1 MNKQNT
7 IMVMSAIL
15 LLAIV
20 SLTSAVTV
28 VNVASYP
35 TEVAP
40 GETVN
45 INIEI
50 ENIFEYDIFNLNVNL
65 DLAGI
70 DIPFAPYQTSS
81 ERFLDELKDGDDESF
96 GFKLI
101 ALPSADSGIY
111 KLPIIITYENED
123 GEVSTKSE
131 LISITI
137 NSAPELTVSV
147 SSDEPLIKGKE
158 GVLSIK
164 IINSG
169 LSDIK
174 FVYLSAGDATGIRF
188 LSEREQY
195 IGDLDS
201 DDFDTIEYDIHV
213 SELAS
218 GLTSLPVI
226 IKFKDST
233 NKEFMITKTVTISAY
248 DLKTAQNLGLVD
260 KPSYTIPIIVGIVI
274 LWYFIRRFL
283 KKRKRRKNRR

>member
-1 MNKQNT
+1 
-7 IMVMSAIL
+7 MVISAIL
-15 LLAIV
+15 LLAIA
-20 SLTSAVTV
+20 SLTSAVSV
-28 VNVASYP
+28 INVASYP
-35 TEVAP
+35 TEVAQ

-45 INIEI
+45 INVEI

-65 DLAGI
+65 DLSGI
-70 DIPFAPYQTSS
+70 DVPFAPYQTSS
-81 ERFLDELKDGDDESF
+81 ERFLDKLKDGDDETF

-101 ALPSADSGIY
+101 ALPSADSGIH
-111 KLPIIITYENED
+111 KLPITITYENED

-147 SSDEPLIKGKE
+147 DSQEPLIKGSE

-201 DDFDTIEYDIHV
+201 DDFDTIEYNIHI

-218 GLTSLPVI
+218 SLTSLPVI

-233 NKEFMITKTVTISAY
+233 NKEFMITKTVTISTY
-248 DLKTAQNLGLVD
+248 DLTSAQNLGLVD
-260 KPSYTIPIIVGIVI
+260 KPNYVIPLVVVIVI
-274 LWYFIRRFL
+274 LWYLIRRTL
-283 KKRKRRKNRR
+283 KKRKRRKNRRPQ